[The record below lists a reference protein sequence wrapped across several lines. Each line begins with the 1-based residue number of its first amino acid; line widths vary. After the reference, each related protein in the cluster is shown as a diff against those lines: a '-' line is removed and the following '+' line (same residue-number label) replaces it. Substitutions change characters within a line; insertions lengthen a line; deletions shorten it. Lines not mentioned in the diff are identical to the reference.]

1 MTASIGEVAELAGV
15 SAATVSRALRGLPN
29 VAPSTRQRVLEAA
42 EALGYVADATAA
54 RLATGYTLTVGAA
67 VTHLGQWFTSQV
79 LASVEA
85 VVTRAGYDLLLLTV
99 VERAHRQQL
108 AAGKR
113 TQGRVDGLIAVDVA
127 LDQHEQRQ
135 LARTGVP
142 AVLVG
147 IESRHVPSVGIDN
160 VAAARAATHHLLAL
174 GHRRIGL
181 IGHVIEPAQD
191 FPSARQRRDGYLAAL
206 RAADVAADPALEA
219 VGNFSLEG
227 GGEAA
232 AALLDRPDPPTAI
245 FALSDEMAA
254 GALRVAKDRGVAVP
268 EQLSVVGFDDHEA
281 AAPLGLT
288 TVAQPVAGQGER
300 AAELLLAQ
308 LEHGRGQPR
317 HVPLPTRLVVRATT
331 GPPPGPHG
339 PPPPCQASAHRS

>member
-1 MTASIGEVAELAGV
+1 MTVSIGDVAELAGV

-29 VAPSTRQRVLEAA
+29 VAPSTRHRVLEAA
-42 EALGYVADATAA
+42 ETLGYVADVAAA

-99 VERAHRQQL
+99 VSPADRQEL

-113 TQGRVDGLIAVDVA
+113 TQGRVDGLVAVDVA
-127 LDQHEQRQ
+127 LDQREQRQ
-135 LARTGVP
+135 LARAGVP

-147 IESRHVPSVGIDN
+147 IDSQHVPSVGIDN
-160 VAAARAATHHLLAL
+160 VGAARAATHHLLAL
-174 GHRRIGL
+174 GHCRIGL
-181 IGHVIEPAQD
+181 IGHVIDPAQD

-206 RAADVAADPALEA
+206 RAAGVAPDPGLEA

-300 AAELLLAQ
+300 AAELLLAE
-308 LEHGRGQPR
+308 LEHGRGQHC
-317 HVPLPTRLVVRATT
+317 HVQLPTRLVVRDTT
-331 GPPPGPHG
+331 GPPPGPYG
-339 PPPPCQASAHRS
+339 QPPCQPSAHRS